1 MTEYQLAMI
10 LKDMYQKG
18 EVCREQTTMIHL
30 FGIKY
35 SSSIRDY
42 GLSIKKILEY
52 AQLPESYK
60 TEINKGMK
68 LSKYVVEK

>member
-1 MTEYQLAMI
+1 MTEYQLGMI
-10 LKDMYQKG
+10 LKDMYQQG

-35 SSSIRDY
+35 SNSIKDY
-42 GLSIKKILEY
+42 GLSIKNILEY
-52 AQLPESYK
+52 AQLPDSYK

-68 LSKYVVEK
+68 LAKYVVVK

>member
-35 SSSIRDY
+35 SRSIRDY

-68 LSKYVVEK
+68 LSKYVVAK

>member
-42 GLSIKKILEY
+42 GLSIKKI
-52 AQLPESYK
+52 
-60 TEINKGMK
+60 
-68 LSKYVVEK
+68 